1 MKNLAQ
7 LISGSE
13 KTNPEALFGTLESHS
28 DLSSALQRAA
38 GLAKFMNEQG
48 FKRGSRWA
56 LIGPNSDAYMLTWMA
71 AQLAGVELALL
82 NPEYP
87 APLLRDMLDD
97 LRPDLVVWLDHEPIE
112 LSHADAPTLDL
123 RSWWDD
129 HRAASVTAP
138 IDVSTLDGWHCEP
151 TEISAYIHTSGTTGR
166 PKFCALSHDYFIRLG
181 RFFADTLCL
190 GRHDRV
196 FAPLSMY
203 HINPLGYG
211 VVGALTARASVLGTN
226 RFSASKF
233 WPAVKEHRF
242 TAVVLHPSIAMILA
256 TKTTPEDS
264 AGHEVR
270 VAFSAE
276 IMLCGYYDIPVGVC
290 GFGSTE
296 AGGLCHAWHY
306 RATDALMCKE
316 GSSNYAG
323 RARYDVDWTISP
335 EGEILVRAKAGQSIV
350 SGYIR
355 EGEVVSALDEDGWFH
370 TGDRGRKDEFGNL
383 VFIERLSEAIRV
395 KGEYVPID
403 FVETKLAACRSL
415 APFALWRKDSST
427 TGHQVV
433 VYTES
438 AHLDLN
444 EFREAIASLPG
455 FMQPE
460 EVIQI
465 GTLPRVGANKVARNQ
480 LAAQPVLSALK
491 L

>member
-1 MKNLAQ
+1 MKNLAR
-7 LISGSE
+7 LIADSE
-13 KTNPEALFGTLESHS
+13 KANPSALFGTIEAPET
-28 DLSSALQRAA
+28 LSSALKRAA
-38 GLAKFMNEQG
+38 RLAKYMNEQG
-48 FKRGSRWA
+48 FKRGARWA
-56 LIGPNSDAYMLTWMA
+56 LIGVNSNEYMLTWMA

-87 APLLRDMLDD
+87 TPLLSDMLDD
-97 LRPDLVVWLDHEPIE
+97 LCPDLVAWLDHDPIE
-112 LSHADAPTLDL
+112 VNNTAVATLDL
-123 RSWWDD
+123 RVWWDNYNPPED
-129 HRAASVTAP
+129 SECM
-138 IDVSTLDGWHCEP
+138 DVSSLDGWNSAP
-151 TEISAYIHTSGTTGR
+151 NDISAYVHTSGTTGR
-166 PKFCALSHDYFIRLG
+166 PKFCGLSHDYFIRLG

-190 GRHDRV
+190 GSDDRV

-211 VVGALTARASVLGTN
+211 VVGALTARAGVLGTN

-242 TAVVLHPSIAMILA
+242 TALVLHPSIAIILA
-256 TKTTPEDS
+256 SKTTPVDS
-264 AGHEVR
+264 LGHQVR

-276 IMLCGYYDIPVGVC
+276 IMLCGYYNIPVGVC

-306 RATDALMCKE
+306 RATDSLMCKE

-323 RARYDVDWTISP
+323 RARYDVDWMISA

-355 EGEVVSALDEDGWFH
+355 GGKLVSALDEHGWFH

-383 VFIERLSEAIRV
+383 VFVERLSEAIRV

-403 FVETKLAACRSL
+403 FVESKLAACHSL
-415 APFALWRKDSST
+415 APFALWRKESAT

-433 VYTES
+433 IYTES
-438 AHLDLN
+438 AEVDLD
-444 EFREAIASLPG
+444 EFKAVIESLPK

-460 EVIQI
+460 EIIQI

-480 LAAQPVLSALK
+480 LAAQLVLSTHRL
-491 L
+491 